1 MTEKKMKIE
10 FAPGCFDTFE
20 GTQEEL
26 DQLIAEITA
35 SIESGEFTDSCE
47 ELDMDTLIETDP
59 EMAEILLKQLSSI
72 DDSKDRKL
80 N

>member
-1 MTEKKMKIE
+1 MEKKMKIE
-10 FAPGCFDTFE
+10 FAPGCFDQFE

-26 DQLIAEITA
+26 DQLIQEITA
-35 SIESGEFTDSCE
+35 SIESGEFQENSRALDLDELME
-47 ELDMDTLIETDP
+47 EDP
-59 EMAEILLKQLSSI
+59 ELAEILMKQLSNI

>member
-1 MTEKKMKIE
+1 MSEKKMKIE
-10 FAPGCFDTFE
+10 FAPGCFDQFE

-26 DQLIAEITA
+26 DQLIQEITA
-35 SIESGEFTDSCE
+35 SIESGEFQDNSQPLDFDELME
-47 ELDMDTLIETDP
+47 EDP
-59 EMAEILLKQLSSI
+59 ELAELLMKQLSNI